1 MYGIIDCD
9 NCYVSCERVFRP
21 DLEGRPVVVL
31 SNNDGCVVARSNEA
45 KALGVKEGM
54 PYFQMA
60 EQYPNQKIAVF
71 SSNYELYGELT
82 SRVVRII
89 SQEAPAWFRYSIDEC
104 FVYLDGMEEI
114 NLQRWGENLHRR
126 IKKSV
131 GMPVSIGLAPNK
143 TLAKIASKLAKKFEV
158 YRHYCIIDTD
168 EKREAALK
176 WLPIEDVWGIGRR
189 YAERLHALGCQTAY
203 DFANI
208 SKAAIEREQSQT
220 CLNSAER
227 EQARLKGKDWVRVT
241 FNNINIVRTWQEL
254 NGEDAVPNEQL
265 AKKKSICTSRSF
277 NGMIADKDTLRTH
290 IANYA
295 SRCAEKLRRQD
306 TVASVV
312 GVFISS
318 NPFREDL
325 LQYWKYDETR
335 LITPT
340 NSTTSIVKAAAD
352 VLDQIFVQ
360 GVNYK
365 RAGVIVMGIAPSSP
379 LQQDLFDINAEQI
392 QKMNRLD
399 KVIDRIN
406 RCYGSETIVI
416 GAQQYTRP
424 NGEGKANVFANAIKH
439 DFKSKNPTT
448 RWSDIIPLK

>member
-1 MYGIIDCD
+1 MYGIVDCD

-21 DLEGRPVVVL
+21 DLEGKVVVVL

-45 KALGVKEGM
+45 KALGIKEGT
-54 PYFQMA
+54 PYFQLA
-60 EQYPNQKIAVF
+60 EQFPNQKIAVF

-82 SRVVRII
+82 SRVVSII
-89 SQEAPAWFRYSIDEC
+89 SQEAPSYFRYSIDEC
-104 FVYLDGMEEI
+104 FVYLDGMENI
-114 NLQRWGENLHRR
+114 NLQKWGENLHKR

-143 TLAKIASKLAKKFEV
+143 TLAKIASKLAKKFKE
-158 YRHYCIIDTD
+158 YKHCCIIDED
-168 EKREAALK
+168 YKRIAALK

-189 YAERLHALGCQTAY
+189 YAEKLHSLGCKTAY
-203 DFANI
+203 DFAI
-208 SKAAIEREQSQT
+208 HH
-220 CLNSAER
+220 
-227 EQARLKGKDWVRVT
+227 KDWVRVT

-254 NGEDAVPNEQL
+254 NGEDVVPNEEL

-290 IANYA
+290 ISNYA
-295 SRCAEKLRRQD
+295 SRCAEKLRKQN
-306 TVASVV
+306 TVASIV
-312 GVFISS
+312 GVFVSS

-325 LQYWKYDETR
+325 LQYWKYDEKR

-340 NSTTSIVKAAAD
+340 SSTIPIAKAAAE
-352 VLDQIFVQ
+352 VLDKIFIQ
-360 GVNYK
+360 GVQYK
-365 RAGVIVMGIAPSSP
+365 RGGVIVMGISP
-379 LQQDLFDINAEQI
+379 NSPIQQDLFDVNAEQI
-392 QKMNRLD
+392 EKFNRLD

-416 GAQQYTRP
+416 GSQQYTQKD
-424 NGEGKANVFANAIKH
+424 GKGKAEVFANAIKH

-448 RWSDIIPLK
+448 RWSDIIKLK

>member
-1 MYGIIDCD
+1 
-9 NCYVSCERVFRP
+9 
-21 DLEGRPVVVL
+21 
-31 SNNDGCVVARSNEA
+31 
-45 KALGVKEGM
+45 
-54 PYFQMA
+54 
-60 EQYPNQKIAVF
+60 
-71 SSNYELYGELT
+71 
-82 SRVVRII
+82 
-89 SQEAPAWFRYSIDEC
+89 
-104 FVYLDGMEEI
+104 
-114 NLQRWGENLHRR
+114 
-126 IKKSV
+126 
-131 GMPVSIGLAPNK
+131 
-143 TLAKIASKLAKKFEV
+143 
-158 YRHYCIIDTD
+158 
-168 EKREAALK
+168 
-176 WLPIEDVWGIGRR
+176 
-189 YAERLHALGCQTAY
+189 
-203 DFANI
+203 
-208 SKAAIEREQSQT
+208 
-220 CLNSAER
+220 
-227 EQARLKGKDWVRVT
+227 
-241 FNNINIVRTWQEL
+241 
-254 NGEDAVPNEQL
+254 
-265 AKKKSICTSRSF
+265 
-277 NGMIADKDTLRTH
+277 MIADKDTLRTH

-312 GVFISS
+312 GVFVSS

>member
-1 MYGIIDCD
+1 MKKKSLWEFAATLICGMLA
-9 NCYVSCERVFRP
+9 VAT
-21 DLEGRPVVVL
+21 
-31 SNNDGCVVARSNEA
+31 GCKSG
-45 KALGVKEGM
+45 KQVKETDDTG
-54 PYFQMA
+54 
-60 EQYPNQKIAVF
+60 ESSEITKIQERMYA
-71 SSNYELYGELT
+71 LYGENKKITDGNYDKSLAVKCINGT
-82 SRVVRII
+82 FVGRKNDNVIAYKGIPFVGKQPVGELRWKAPVDIVPDDGVY
-89 SQEAPAWFRYSIDEC
+89 EAYYNA
-104 FVYLDGMEEI
+104 
-114 NLQRWGENLHRR
+114 
-126 IKKSV
+126 KSPCQGV
-131 GMPVSIGLAPNK
+131 DLWQ
-143 TLAKIASKLAKKFEV
+143 IASLYVKG
-158 YRHYCIIDTD
+158 
-168 EKREAALK
+168 
-176 WLPIEDVWGIGRR
+176 EDCLHLNVW
-189 YAERLHALGCQTAY
+189 
-203 DFANI
+203 
-208 SKAAIEREQSQT
+208 KAASEQEQSQAS
-220 CLNSAER
+220 LNSAER

-265 AKKKSICTSRSF
+265 AKKKSICTSRRF

-312 GVFISS
+312 GVFVSS

-416 GAQQYTRP
+416 GAQQYTQK
-424 NGEGKANVFANAIKH
+424 NGKGKANVFANAIKH

>member
-1 MYGIIDCD
+1 MLLLIINN

-21 DLEGRPVVVL
+21 DLNGKPVVVL

-45 KALGVKEGM
+45 KKMGIKAGT
-54 PYFQMA
+54 PYFQLA
-60 EQYPNQKIAVF
+60 QQFPNQKIAVF

-82 SRVVRII
+82 SRVVSII
-89 SQEAPAWFRYSIDEC
+89 SQEAPAYFRYSIDEC
-104 FVYLDGMEEI
+104 FVYLDGMENI
-114 NLQRWGENLHRR
+114 NLQKWGENLNKR

-143 TLAKIASKLAKKFEV
+143 TLAKIASKLAKKFDV
-158 YRHYCIIDTD
+158 YRHCCIINND
-168 EKREAALK
+168 ENRIAALK

-189 YAERLHALGCQTAY
+189 YAARLQELGCRTAY
-203 DFANI
+203 DFA
-208 SKAAIEREQSQT
+208 QHH
-220 CLNSAER
+220 
-227 EQARLKGKDWVRVT
+227 KDWVRLT

-254 NGEDAVPNEQL
+254 NGEDVVPNEEL

-290 IANYA
+290 ISNYA
-295 SRCAEKLRRQD
+295 SRCAEKLRKQN
-306 TVASVV
+306 TVASIV
-312 GVFISS
+312 GVFVSS

-325 LQYWKYDETR
+325 LQYWKYDEKR

-340 NSTTSIVKAAAD
+340 SSTIPIAKAAAE
-352 VLDQIFVQ
+352 VLDKIFIQ
-360 GVNYK
+360 GVQYK
-365 RAGVIVMGIAPSSP
+365 RGGVIVMGISPSSP
-379 LQQDLFDINAEQI
+379 IQQDLFDVNAEQI
-392 QKMNRLD
+392 EKFNRLD

-416 GAQQYTRP
+416 GSQQYTQK
-424 NGEGKANVFANAIKH
+424 NGKGKAEVFANAIKH

-448 RWSDIIPLK
+448 RWSDIIKLK